1 MRLERREV
9 LAAGLSLT
17 ACGGAD
23 VVDAGVAPPGDGWE
37 VFTLADFPAL
47 LTPGG
52 AAVLQRPDAL
62 IDVWV
67 LHLAD
72 GRWAAVWKVCTH
84 GACDVAPK
92 GEQLECPCH
101 GSVFA
106 ADGAVVRGPATRPLL
121 RFEAVRVG
129 GQLFLRRAR

>member
-1 MRLERREV
+1 VRRRAV
-9 LAAGLSLT
+9 LAGGLALT
-17 ACGGAD
+17 ACGGATVQ
-23 VVDAGVAPPGDGWE
+23 VVDGGAVPAGDDWE
-37 VFTLADFPAL
+37 VFRLADYPAL
-47 LTPGG
+47 LEPGG
-52 AAVLQRPDAL
+52 AAVLQRPEAL

-106 ADGAVVRGPATRPLL
+106 SDGAVLRGPATRPLA
-121 RFEAVRVG
+121 RFEAVLVG
-129 GQLFLRRAR
+129 ELLHLRRAK